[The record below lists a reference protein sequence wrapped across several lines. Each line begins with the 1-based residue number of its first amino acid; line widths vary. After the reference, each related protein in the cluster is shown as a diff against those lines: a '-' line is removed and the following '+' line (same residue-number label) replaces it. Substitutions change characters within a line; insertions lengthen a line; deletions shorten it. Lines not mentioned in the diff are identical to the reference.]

1 MVAHYEMHT
10 AAPVPSRA
18 RRPGGASFARRAAVL
33 LAGLAAALAL
43 AGPAIGARASDP
55 SAPGPAASSTN
66 EADLP
71 SPTAEPGASAPTDPL
86 TSDSASASVSVPV
99 SADPSSGTTP
109 PPTTTAAPAS
119 PEPGSAAPVPSPD
132 SAGSPAA
139 SRSGIAVST
148 LLAALG
154 ALLAAGAVA
163 LAIGRRA
170 ARVTHRETG
179 PRLPHPGVSRSLV
192 PFLVALG
199 QALIDG
205 GEPVSSVQQTLGKV
219 AAVNGVPDAEVV
231 VLATALFVTAP
242 TLGTV
247 QTAVAP
253 AGIEPLRLEQMDAL
267 HRLVRSAEH
276 GQVRPVDGLG
286 ELNRIRRMPPA
297 FGPAVRVA
305 GYVLLSAGLAL
316 VLRADWTGLWAAAL
330 LGAGVGLL
338 QLATDRA
345 PARWQPFLPPL
356 CAFGVAGG
364 AFLLARVDPGTG
376 VLAPLAAPLVTFLPG
391 ALLTTAAIELA
402 TGQMI
407 SGAGRLASGSMR
419 LFLLALGIISAA
431 ELVGAPVTA
440 VIGVSL
446 QPLPAWT
453 TWFGV
458 ALFGAG
464 IVLHHCARLA
474 SLGWLLLVLYIAYA
488 GQVVGGFFLGGV
500 LSAFVGAV
508 LMTPVAR
515 LVARAPNGPPAPVS
529 VLPAF
534 WLLVPGALGLL
545 GVTKYLGADPLDGL
559 NTLMSTA
566 VTMVAVALGVLLGSE
581 IRWVDRTPGRP
592 RAPLTGSP
600 GSQPADPPNGGEQR

>member
-1 MVAHYEMHT
+1 M
-10 AAPVPSRA
+10 
-18 RRPGGASFARRAAVL
+18 
-33 LAGLAAALAL
+33 
-43 AGPAIGARASDP
+43 
-55 SAPGPAASSTN
+55 PAASV
-66 EADLP
+66 LP
-71 SPTAEPGASAPTDPL
+71 PL
-86 TSDSASASVSVPV
+86 ATS
-99 SADPSSGTTP
+99 
-109 PPTTTAAPAS
+109 
-119 PEPGSAAPVPSPD
+119 
-132 SAGSPAA
+132 SPAVM
-139 SRSGIAVST
+139 RYGITVSM
-148 LLAALG
+148 LLAAVG
-154 ALLAAGAVA
+154 ALLVTGAVV

-170 ARVTHRETG
+170 ERVTRRTSD
-179 PRLPHPGVSRSLV
+179 PRPPEPGVSGSLV

-205 GEPVSSVQQTLGKV
+205 GEPVSSVQQSLGRV
-219 AAVNGVPDAEVV
+219 AAVNGVPDAEAV

-253 AGIEPLRLEQMDAL
+253 AGTEQLRLEQMDAL
-267 HRLVRSAEH
+267 HRLVRSAER
-276 GQVRPVDGLG
+276 GQVRPADGLD
-286 ELNRIRRMPPA
+286 ELNRIRLLPPA

-305 GYVLLSAGLAL
+305 GYTLLTTGLAL
-316 VLRADWTGLWAAAL
+316 VLRADWTGLWAAVL

-345 PARWQPFLPPL
+345 PARWQPFLPPA
-356 CAFGVAGG
+356 CAFGVATA
-364 AFLLARVDPGTG
+364 AFLLARLVPGTG

-419 LFLLALGIISAA
+419 LFLLALGMTSAA
-431 ELVGAPVTA
+431 ELVGAPASTVVGISA
-440 VIGVSL
+440 
-446 QPLPAWT
+446 QPLPTWT
-453 TWFGV
+453 TWIGV
-458 ALFGAG
+458 ALFGTG

-500 LSAFVGAV
+500 VSAFVGAV

-515 LVARAPNGPPAPVS
+515 LVARAANGPPAPVS

-545 GVTKYLGADPLDGL
+545 GVTKYLGADPLDAL
-559 NTLMSTA
+559 DTLLTTA
-566 VTMVAVALGVLLGSE
+566 ATMVAVALGVLLGSE
-581 IRWVDRTPGRP
+581 IRWAGH
-592 RAPLTGSP
+592 
-600 GSQPADPPNGGEQR
+600 PAGQRKTR

>member
-1 MVAHYEMHT
+1 M
-10 AAPVPSRA
+10 
-18 RRPGGASFARRAAVL
+18 
-33 LAGLAAALAL
+33 
-43 AGPAIGARASDP
+43 
-55 SAPGPAASSTN
+55 
-66 EADLP
+66 
-71 SPTAEPGASAPTDPL
+71 
-86 TSDSASASVSVPV
+86 
-99 SADPSSGTTP
+99 
-109 PPTTTAAPAS
+109 
-119 PEPGSAAPVPSPD
+119 
-132 SAGSPAA
+132 
-139 SRSGIAVST
+139 

-154 ALLAAGAVA
+154 ALLVVSAVA

-170 ARVTHRETG
+170 ARAG
-179 PRLPHPGVSRSLV
+179 PRAADPPLPDPGVSRSLV

-205 GEPVSSVQQTLGKV
+205 GEPVSSVQQILGRV

-231 VLATALFVTAP
+231 VLATALFVTTP

-253 AGIEPLRLEQMDAL
+253 AGTEQLRLEQMDAL
-267 HRLVRSAEH
+267 HRLVRSAER
-276 GQVRPVDGLG
+276 GQIGPADGLV
-286 ELNRIRRMPPA
+286 ELNRIRLLPPV
-297 FGPAVRVA
+297 FGPAARVA
-305 GYVLLSAGLAL
+305 GYALLTTGLAL
-316 VLRADWTGLWAAAL
+316 VLRADWTGLLAAVL

-345 PARWQPFLPPL
+345 PARWQPFLPSL
-356 CAFGVAGG
+356 CAFGVAIT
-364 AFLLARVDPGTG
+364 AFLLARLAPGMG

-419 LFLLALGIISAA
+419 LFLLALGISSAA
-431 ELVGAPVTA
+431 ELVGAPVDA
-440 VIGVSL
+440 VVGVSS

-453 TWFGV
+453 TWLGV

-464 IVLHHCARLA
+464 VVLHHCARRA
-474 SLGWLLLVLYIAYA
+474 SLGWLLVVLYIAYA
-488 GQVVGGFFLGGV
+488 GQVVGGYFLGGV

-545 GVTKYLGADPLDGL
+545 GATKYIGADPLDGL
-559 NTLMSTA
+559 NTLLSTA

-581 IRWVDRTPGRP
+581 IRWVDRASR
-592 RAPLTGSP
+592 RSP
-600 GSQPADPPNGGEQR
+600 GSRTAEATGPHDDSRQG

>member
-1 MVAHYEMHT
+1 MVARYEMRI
-10 AAPVPSRA
+10 PGRA
-18 RRPGGASFARRAAVL
+18 RRPGRAWFTRRAALL
-33 LAGLAAALAL
+33 LAGLVATLAL
-43 AGPAIGARASDP
+43 AGPAIGAQPSDP
-55 SAPGPAASSTN
+55 PSGPAATSTY
-66 EADLP
+66 EAGLP
-71 SPTAEPGASAPTDPL
+71 SPTPEPVRSTPTDPL
-86 TSDSASASVSVPV
+86 TSDGVSASVSISGPV
-99 SADPSSGTTP
+99 SAQAPPSTALLTTTVGPSS
-109 PPTTTAAPAS
+109 PA
-119 PEPGSAAPVPSPD
+119 PD
-132 SAGSPAA
+132 SAVSAPIPAPDPAGSPAA

-154 ALLAAGAVA
+154 ALLAAGAFA
-163 LAIGRRA
+163 LALGRRT
-170 ARVTHRETG
+170 ARGARRESG
-179 PRLPHPGVSRSLV
+179 PLLPHPDVSRSLV

-205 GEPVSSVQQTLGKV
+205 GEPVSSVQQILGKV
-219 AAVNGVPDAEVV
+219 AAVNGVLDAEVV

-253 AGIEPLRLEQMDAL
+253 AGTEQLRLEQMDAL
-267 HRLVRSAEH
+267 HRLVRSAER
-276 GQVRPVDGLG
+276 GQVGPAEGLG
-286 ELNRIRRMPPA
+286 ELNRIRSMPPA
-297 FGPAVRVA
+297 FGPAVRVT
-305 GYVLLSAGLAL
+305 GYVLLSTGLAL

-338 QLATDRA
+338 QLATERA
-345 PARWQPFLPPL
+345 PTRWQPFLPPL

-364 AFLLARVDPGTG
+364 TFLLARLAPGTG
-376 VLAPLAAPLVTFLPG
+376 ALAPLAAPLVTFLPG

-419 LFLLALGIISAA
+419 LFLLALGITSAA
-431 ELVGAPVTA
+431 ELVGAPVNTVIA
-440 VIGVSL
+440 VSF
-446 QPLPAWT
+446 QPLPVWT
-453 TWFGV
+453 TWLGV
-458 ALFGAG
+458 ALFGVG

-488 GQVVGGFFLGGV
+488 GQVIGGFFLGGV

-508 LMTPVAR
+508 VMTPVAR

-566 VTMVAVALGVLLGSE
+566 ATMVAVALGVLLGTE
-581 IRWVDRTPGRP
+581 IRWTGRRGDASAP
-592 RAPLTGSP
+592 R
-600 GSQPADPPNGGEQR
+600 R

>member
-1 MVAHYEMHT
+1 
-10 AAPVPSRA
+10 
-18 RRPGGASFARRAAVL
+18 
-33 LAGLAAALAL
+33 
-43 AGPAIGARASDP
+43 
-55 SAPGPAASSTN
+55 
-66 EADLP
+66 
-71 SPTAEPGASAPTDPL
+71 
-86 TSDSASASVSVPV
+86 
-99 SADPSSGTTP
+99 
-109 PPTTTAAPAS
+109 
-119 PEPGSAAPVPSPD
+119 
-132 SAGSPAA
+132 
-139 SRSGIAVST
+139 
-148 LLAALG
+148 
-154 ALLAAGAVA
+154 
-163 LAIGRRA
+163 
-170 ARVTHRETG
+170 
-179 PRLPHPGVSRSLV
+179 V

-205 GEPVSSVQQTLGKV
+205 GEPVSSVQRILGRV

-253 AGIEPLRLEQMDAL
+253 AGTEQLRLEQMDAL
-267 HRLVRSAEH
+267 HRLVRSAER
-276 GQVRPVDGLG
+276 GRVGPVDGLG
-286 ELNRIRRMPPA
+286 ELNRIRGLPPA

-305 GYVLLSAGLAL
+305 GYVLLSTGLAL
-316 VLRADWTGLWAAAL
+316 VLRADWTGLWGAAL

-338 QLATDRA
+338 QLATERA

-356 CAFGVAGG
+356 CAFGVACG
-364 AFLLARVDPGTG
+364 AFLLVRLAPGTG
-376 VLAPLAAPLVTFLPG
+376 ALAPLAAPLVTFLPG

-419 LFLLALGIISAA
+419 LFLLALGITSAA
-431 ELVGAPVTA
+431 ELVGAPLNTL
-440 VIGVSL
+440 IGVSSEL
-446 QPLPAWT
+446 LPAWT
-453 TWFGV
+453 TWIGV
-458 ALFGAG
+458 ALFGTG
-464 IVLHHCARLA
+464 VVLHHCARLA

-508 LMTPVAR
+508 LMTPAAR

-559 NTLMSTA
+559 NTLLTTA
-566 VTMVAVALGVLLGSE
+566 ATMVAVALGVLLGSE
-581 IRWVDRTPGRP
+581 IYWSDR
-592 RAPLTGSP
+592 SP
-600 GSQPADPPNGGEQR
+600 GKAAPMVS

>member
-1 MVAHYEMHT
+1 MST
-10 AAPVPSRA
+10 L
-18 RRPGGASFARRAAVL
+18 F
-33 LAGLAAALAL
+33 AALA
-43 AGPAIGARASDP
+43 
-55 SAPGPAASSTN
+55 
-66 EADLP
+66 
-71 SPTAEPGASAPTDPL
+71 
-86 TSDSASASVSVPV
+86 
-99 SADPSSGTTP
+99 
-109 PPTTTAAPAS
+109 
-119 PEPGSAAPVPSPD
+119 
-132 SAGSPAA
+132 
-139 SRSGIAVST
+139 
-148 LLAALG
+148 
-154 ALLAAGAVA
+154 ALLVAGAVTLVIA
-163 LAIGRRA
+163 RRS
-170 ARVTHRETG
+170 ARVARREAG
-179 PRLPHPGVSRSLV
+179 PPPPHPDVSLSLV

-247 QTAVAP
+247 QTAVAR
-253 AGIEPLRLEQMDAL
+253 AGIEQLRLEQMDDL
-267 HRLVRSAEH
+267 HRLVRSAER
-276 GQVRPVDGLG
+276 GQVGPADGLG

-297 FGPAVRVA
+297 FGPALRVA
-305 GYVLLSAGLAL
+305 GYVLLSTGLAL
-316 VLRADWTGLWAAAL
+316 VLRADWIGLWTAAL

-338 QLATDRA
+338 QLATERA
-345 PARWQPFLPPL
+345 PMRWQPFLPPL
-356 CAFGVAGG
+356 CAFGVAAG
-364 AFLLARVDPGTG
+364 AFLLARLAPGTG

-402 TGQMI
+402 TGQML

-419 LFLLALGIISAA
+419 LFLLALGIIGAA
-431 ELVGAPVTA
+431 ELVGAPVDT
-440 VIGVSL
+440 VIGVSS
-446 QPLPAWT
+446 QPLPVWT

-458 ALFGAG
+458 ALFGTG
-464 IVLHHCARLA
+464 VVLHHCARFV

-545 GVTKYLGADPLDGL
+545 GVTKYLGTDPLDGL
-559 NTLMSTA
+559 DTLLSTA

-581 IRWVDRTPGRP
+581 IRWAHRGAAGERDGSGARP
-592 RAPLTGSP
+592 ARRQQDG
-600 GSQPADPPNGGEQR
+600 

>member
-1 MVAHYEMHT
+1 MVARHET
-10 AAPVPSRA
+10 R
-18 RRPGGASFARRAAVL
+18 VL
-33 LAGLAAALAL
+33 VALSGLAAAAVLAL
-43 AGPAIGARASDP
+43 A
-55 SAPGPAASSTN
+55 
-66 EADLP
+66 
-71 SPTAEPGASAPTDPL
+71 ASAPVTGP
-86 TSDSASASVSVPV
+86 ASAGQSPG
-99 SADPSSGTTP
+99 ATP
-109 PPTTTAAPAS
+109 PPATTAAPAAPA
-119 PEPGSAAPVPSPD
+119 PEQATPAPVPTPD

-139 SRSGIAVST
+139 ARSGIAVST
-148 LLAALG
+148 LLAAFG

-163 LAIGRRA
+163 VAIGRRIT
-170 ARVTHRETG
+170 RLPPRETVPG
-179 PRLPHPGVSRSLV
+179 PPHPGVPASLV

-205 GEPVSSVQQTLGKV
+205 GEPVSSVQRTLGRV
-219 AAVNGVPDAEVV
+219 AAVNGVPNAEVV

-253 AGIEPLRLEQMDAL
+253 AGIDQLRLEQMDEL
-267 HRLVRSAEH
+267 HRLVRAAER
-276 GQVRPVDGLG
+276 GRVGPADGLG
-286 ELNRIRRMPPA
+286 KLDRIRRMPPA
-297 FGPAVRVA
+297 FGSAVRVA

-316 VLRADWTGLWAAAL
+316 VLRADWTGLWTAAL

-356 CAFGVAGG
+356 SAFGVAAG
-364 AFLLARVDPGTG
+364 AFLVARLAPGTG

-419 LFLLALGIISAA
+419 LFLLALGITSGA
-431 ELVGAPVTA
+431 ELVGAPADT
-440 VIGVSL
+440 VIAIGS

-453 TWFGV
+453 TWLGV
-458 ALFGAG
+458 ALFGTG
-464 IVLHHCARLA
+464 VVLHHCARLA

-488 GQVVGGFFLGGV
+488 GQVIGGFFLGGV
-500 LSAFVGAV
+500 LSAFAGAV

-515 LVARAPNGPPAPVS
+515 LAARARNGPPAPVS

-559 NTLMSTA
+559 TTLQSTA

-581 IRWVDRTPGRP
+581 IRRPDRP
-592 RAPLTGSP
+592 RAPSAGVAAAGRRREP
-600 GSQPADPPNGGEQR
+600 R

>member
-1 MVAHYEMHT
+1 MHGIT
-10 AAPVPSRA
+10 
-18 RRPGGASFARRAAVL
+18 
-33 LAGLAAALAL
+33 
-43 AGPAIGARASDP
+43 
-55 SAPGPAASSTN
+55 
-66 EADLP
+66 
-71 SPTAEPGASAPTDPL
+71 
-86 TSDSASASVSVPV
+86 VSM
-99 SADPSSGTTP
+99 
-109 PPTTTAAPAS
+109 
-119 PEPGSAAPVPSPD
+119 
-132 SAGSPAA
+132 
-139 SRSGIAVST
+139 

-154 ALLAAGAVA
+154 ALLVTGAVV

-170 ARVTHRETG
+170 ERVTRRASD
-179 PRLPHPGVSRSLV
+179 PRPPQPGVSSSLV

-205 GEPVSSVQQTLGKV
+205 GEAVSSVQRSLGRV

-253 AGIEPLRLEQMDAL
+253 AGTEQLRLEQMDAL
-267 HRLVRSAEH
+267 HRLVRSAER
-276 GQVRPVDGLG
+276 GEVRPADGLD
-286 ELNRIRRMPPA
+286 ELNRIRLLPPA

-305 GYVLLSAGLAL
+305 GYMLLTTGLAL
-316 VLRADWTGLWAAAL
+316 VLRADWTGLWAAVL

-345 PARWQPFLPPL
+345 PARWQPFLPSA
-356 CAFGVAGG
+356 CAFGVATA
-364 AFLLARVDPGTG
+364 AFLLARLVPGMG

-419 LFLLALGIISAA
+419 LFLLALGMTSAA
-431 ELVGAPVTA
+431 ELVGAPASTVGISA
-440 VIGVSL
+440 
-446 QPLPAWT
+446 QPLPPWT
-453 TWFGV
+453 TWIGV
-458 ALFGAG
+458 ALFGTG

-500 LSAFVGAV
+500 VSAFVGAV

-515 LVARAPNGPPAPVS
+515 LVARAANGPPAPVS

-545 GVTKYLGADPLDGL
+545 GVTKYLGADPLDAL
-559 NTLMSTA
+559 DTLLTTA
-566 VTMVAVALGVLLGSE
+566 ATMVAVALGVLLGSE
-581 IRWVDRTPGRP
+581 IRWD
-592 RAPLTGSP
+592 SN
-600 GSQPADPPNGGEQR
+600 QQD